1 MYGTRKDQLL
11 CHATNARA
19 TCVFNANKRWNRAK
33 SRQRW
38 RKIPGE
44 RNHANN
50 ATCYAYFL
58 ADHGLE
64 RCQQLR
70 QSYFVEATSAVCIY
84 RILSR
89 AGCNGCLPNGRC
101 IRRHFGH
108 GWSGGHLRQHAY
120 YAVQGLLI
128 TPPYVLLGR
137 QFERNWEIGVR
148 ARWKGFNK
156 VVYKGEA
163 V

>member
-1 MYGTRKDQLL
+1 MYDTRKDQLL

-19 TCVFNANKRWNRAK
+19 TCVFNANKRRNRAK
-33 SRQRW
+33 SRQHW

-89 AGCNGCLPNGRC
+89 TGCNGAACQTVDAFADTLATADLAT
-101 IRRHFGH
+101 I
-108 GWSGGHLRQHAY
+108 
-120 YAVQGLLI
+120 YASILI
-128 TPPYVLLGR
+128 TPYRGC
-137 QFERNWEIGVR
+137 
-148 ARWKGFNK
+148 
-156 VVYKGEA
+156 
-163 V
+163 